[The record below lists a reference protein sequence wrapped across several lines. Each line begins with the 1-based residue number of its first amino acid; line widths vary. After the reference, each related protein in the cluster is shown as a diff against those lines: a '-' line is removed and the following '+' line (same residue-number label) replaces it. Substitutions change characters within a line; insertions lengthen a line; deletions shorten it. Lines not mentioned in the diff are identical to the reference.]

1 MFCSKITR
9 DYSTSE
15 YNGFNFAMARP
26 QCHAIKP
33 IAKEVAQGMVLSSVM
48 HTPCR

>member
-1 MFCSKITR
+1 MFCSKIER
-9 DYSTSE
+9 DDSTLE
-15 YNGFNFAMARP
+15 HNGFNSEMARP

-33 IAKEVAQGMVLSSVM
+33 IAKEVTQGTVLSSVM